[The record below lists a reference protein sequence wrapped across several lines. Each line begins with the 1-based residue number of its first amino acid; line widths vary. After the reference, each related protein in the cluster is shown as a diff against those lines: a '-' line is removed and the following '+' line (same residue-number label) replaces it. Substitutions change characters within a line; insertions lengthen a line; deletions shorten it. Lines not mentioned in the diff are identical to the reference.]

1 MSQIH
6 KGIFGALAI
15 SVMFGAVQLAF
26 AHDLIG
32 GKIAAR
38 AVPETGVNRA
48 AKADRATVPASAG
61 QSQTI
66 SLRPDGLADTSVL
79 VRVPVA
85 REARNE
91 TRDRPAP
98 SSVSEIRHA
107 QDRGRL
113 RACRERSHRSRET
126 ARARPL
132 RDVSGLVLK
141 LPSAVIAGRSASP
154 NPAGAKTRIWIP
166 GFAAFAPRNDGS
178 NNPAQST
185 KLPDGQITSDFRKY
199 VSSPRNKKYFSL
211 SEFQI
216 TAT

>member
-66 SLRPDGLADTSVL
+66 SLRPNGLADTSVL

-91 TRDRPAP
+91 ARDRPAP
-98 SSVSEIRHA
+98 SSVPKSGTRKTAVACEPVVSVLTEVA
-107 QDRGRL
+107 KLLEPGR
-113 RACRERSHRSRET
+113 CVT
-126 ARARPL
+126 
-132 RDVSGLVLK
+132 
-141 LPSAVIAGRSASP
+141 
-154 NPAGAKTRIWIP
+154 
-166 GFAAFAPRNDGS
+166 
-178 NNPAQST
+178 
-185 KLPDGQITSDFRKY
+185 
-199 VSSPRNKKYFSL
+199 
-211 SEFQI
+211 
-216 TAT
+216 